1 MEVKLYVMTHK
12 EKIGSVAHA
21 TSNMN
26 EHELDIIEN
35 ATSRRAKLHEYELR
49 EKEYGGYWVYYMS
62 YKGGKDEFGRDYN
75 ELISSIFKY
84 RLTIPEGEKLRKI
97 FYRIKE
103 EIRNGN
109 FSLEKSKFVGI
120 KRKDEGESRFKEKR
134 NGIKNLKIVLKLAIF
149 IAVVP
154 ALIYL
159 FQTGSNFTSP
169 FKDSADYIVDRFQAA
184 YTPKNI
190 DKYKATVKIV
200 QREAVR
206 AKKYLVVSQKEER
219 EEFLKLYSDR
229 SGIFTDNIEE
239 IEKIVF
245 EDSFKSYAQ
254 NMGAIRE
261 NFIKVSE
268 KRSYGEIKN
277 RINLYNS
284 KPEQKKLE
292 EIVELGEEYL
302 KRYKGINSFFVSGY
316 VKKAKKMLR
325 DGEKVLVK
333 VEAEDKEYLFFG
345 TKLTV
350 EAMKNENR
358 IAKTIKSGEKE
369 RVGELKIDGVFGEKI
384 FLNVSTVNDRG
395 RNDTVVVLEFGTE
408 SSVSEVEVDGKKL
421 KLNIMLDY
429 KNFKM

>member
-12 EKIGSVAHA
+12 DKIGSVAHA

-26 EHELDIIEN
+26 QHELDIIES
-35 ATSRRAKLHEYELR
+35 ATSRRAKLNEHELR

-103 EIRNGN
+103 EIKNGS

-134 NGIKNLKIVLKLAIF
+134 NGIKNLKTVLLIAFF

-154 ALIYL
+154 LGIYL
-159 FQTGSNFTSP
+159 FQTGASFTSP
-169 FKDSADYIVDRFQAA
+169 FKDSAEYIVNRFQAA
-184 YTPKNI
+184 YMPKNI

-200 QREAVR
+200 QREAGR
-206 AKKYLVVSQKEER
+206 AKKYLVISQKEER

-229 SGIFTDNIEE
+229 SGIFADNIED

-245 EDSFKSYAQ
+245 EDSFKNYAQ
-254 NMGAIRE
+254 NMGELRE

-268 KRSYGEIKN
+268 KRNYDEIKSKV
-277 RINLYNS
+277 NLYNS

-292 EIVELGEEYL
+292 EIVELGGEYL

-316 VKKAKKMLR
+316 VKKAKKMLK
-325 DGEKVLVK
+325 DGEKLLVK

-345 TKLTV
+345 TKLMV

-358 IAKTIKSGEKE
+358 ISKTLKSGENE
-369 RVGELKIDGVFGEKI
+369 RVGELKIDGAFGEKI
-384 FLNVSTVNDRG
+384 FLNVSTVNNRG
-395 RNDTVVVLEFGTE
+395 RNDTVIIIEFGADRT
-408 SSVSEVEVDGKKL
+408 VSEIEIDGKKL
-421 KLNIMLDY
+421 KLNIMLNY
-429 KNFKM
+429 KNFKI